1 MNVRT
6 LSFDRDRLAD
16 WRHWL
21 PPALEVV
28 LVVLLAAQAARL
40 LWMLLVPVAPI
51 GVAAAT
57 IPLQASASSLP
68 LVDLFFRSASHAATS
83 GGGEAL
89 GYSLHGVRT
98 DGTGGS
104 AILEKDGRQSSH
116 VVGREVAPGIRLEA
130 VGVDHAVLVSG
141 GVRHRLELPRHSTA
155 RAAPRPAA
163 RSSRSQATPTTPAP
177 ASTSEPA
184 NAASSKTATAN
195 PSPGSAAAAQQ
206 EDGYVIP
213 AGQGDPLLRLAGLQP
228 GDVVLSVNGRAVDPA
243 RLGELKQA
251 LAGQSQA
258 TIRYRRGGT
267 THTATVKAP
276 Q

>member
-21 PPALEVV
+21 PSVLEVL
-28 LVVLLAAQAARL
+28 LVVLLAAQTARL
-40 LWMLLVPVAPI
+40 LWMLLVPIAPL

-57 IPLQASASSLP
+57 APMQATVPELP
-68 LVDLFFRSASHAATS
+68 VVDLFFRSASRAASS
-83 GGGEAL
+83 GNGEVL

-104 AILEKDGRQSSH
+104 AILEKDGRQASH
-116 VVGREVAPGIRLEA
+116 AVGREIAPGIRLDA
-130 VGVDHAVLVSG
+130 VGADHAVLVSG
-141 GVRHRLELPRHSTA
+141 GQRHRLELPRHSTV
-155 RAAPRPAA
+155 RAASRPAA
-163 RSSRSQATPTTPAP
+163 LPSGAQRQAPAHAPGATTMPATAATPATTARKPP
-177 ASTSEPA
+177 GTSSTGTQP
-184 NAASSKTATAN
+184 
-195 PSPGSAAAAQQ
+195 
-206 EDGYVIP
+206 DGYAIP
-213 AGQGDPLLRLAGLQP
+213 PGGNNPLLRHTGLQP

-243 RLGELKQA
+243 NPGTLRQA
-251 LAGQSQA
+251 LDGQSQA

-267 THTATVKAP
+267 IHNTTVKAP

>member
-6 LSFDRDRLAD
+6 LSFERDRLAD

-57 IPLQASASSLP
+57 VPLQASAPSLP
-68 LVDLFFRSASHAATS
+68 LVDLFFRSASHAAS
-83 GGGEAL
+83 PGSGEAL

-104 AILEKDGRQSSH
+104 AILEKDGRQTSYA
-116 VVGREVAPGIRLEA
+116 VGREIAPGIRLEA
-130 VGVDHAVLVSG
+130 VGADHAVLVSG
-141 GVRHRLELPRHSTA
+141 SERHRLELPRHSTA
-155 RAAPRPAA
+155 RTAPGPAA
-163 RSSRSQATPTTPAP
+163 RSSRSRVKPVAPAP
-177 ASTSEPA
+177 ASTPGPA
-184 NAASSKTATAN
+184 NASSSKTATVN
-195 PSPGSAAAAQQ
+195 PSSSSAAAAQQ
-206 EDGYVIP
+206 EDGYAIP
-213 AGQGDPLLRLAGLQP
+213 PGEGNPLLRLAGLQP

-243 RLGELKQA
+243 RLGDLKQA
-251 LAGQSQA
+251 LAGQPQA

-267 THTATVKAP
+267 THTTTVKAP